1 MEGHDASMAHSVSA
15 VLLSLRGAAGF
26 NLEIKYN
33 RQGNQATLAWPVAAT
48 LASFFEKMGW
58 FRGVLEVIAYLIGCV
73 GMLMVASTMR
83 SSMHERR
90 RDFAILRSLGA
101 SRFVVMGVILGHTL
115 IISVIGCLGS
125 FLAMQGIGLVSQ
137 RIILRETG
145 VLVDT
150 INIQSSDAFVLAGIV
165 GVGLLGGIWTAI
177 QSYRSDLAK
186 NLQPA
191 S

>member
-1 MEGHDASMAHSVSA
+1 M
-15 VLLSLRGAAGF
+15 
-26 NLEIKYN
+26 
-33 RQGNQATLAWPVAAT
+33 
-48 LASFFEKMGW
+48 
-58 FRGVLEVIAYLIGCV
+58 IAYLIGCV

-101 SRFVVMGVILGHTL
+101 SRIIVTGVILGHTF
-115 IISVIGCLGS
+115 IISVIGSFGS
-125 FLAMQGIGLVSQ
+125 LLVMQGIGLVSQ

-150 INIQSSDAFVLAGIV
+150 INLQSSDALVLIGIV
-165 GVGLLGGIWTAI
+165 GVGLLGGIWTAM

-186 NLQPA
+186 NLQPV